1 MNWRCE
7 YFVDGPDSAKGS
19 LNSGNTLLDGHCL
32 ENLYSAAGGAQNSSS
47 QALGSLL
54 AEYTYSAY
62 GDVLMKSEE
71 LAQKYTIKFSTKYAE
86 NTSLYRYSYRD
97 YSPKLRKW
105 TSHEPFGEEATR
117 NLNLFCQNN
126 PIIDVLGSLCI
137 SGGGTCS
144 E

>member
-1 MNWRCE
+1 MLSIKK
-7 YFVDGPDSAKGS
+7 VSI
-19 LNSGNTLLDGHCL
+19 NSEGENSLLDGHCL
-32 ENLYSAAGGAQNSSS
+32 ENLCSASGGGAS
-47 QALGSLL
+47 QVTGILL

-126 PIIDVLGSLCI
+126 PIIDILGSLCI
-137 SGGGTCS
+137 SEGGTCS

>member
-7 YFVDGPDSAKGS
+7 YFVDGPDSAKES

-32 ENLYSAAGGAQNSSS
+32 ENLYSAAGGGAS
-47 QALGSLL
+47 QATGTLL

-62 GDVLMKSEE
+62 ENVLMKSEE

-86 NTSLYRYSYRD
+86 NTSLYCYSYRD

-126 PIIDVLGSLCI
+126 PIIDILGSLCI
-137 SGGGTCS
+137 SEGGTCS